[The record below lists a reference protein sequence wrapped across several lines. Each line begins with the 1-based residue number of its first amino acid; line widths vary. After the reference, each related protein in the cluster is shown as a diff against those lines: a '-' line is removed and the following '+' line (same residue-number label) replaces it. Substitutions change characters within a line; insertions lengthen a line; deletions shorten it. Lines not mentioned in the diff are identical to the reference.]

1 MRRISPIWRWLATLL
16 VLAGLALF
24 IDLDRLWLEL
34 QRLPVVMLVPAVGLI
49 ALQVALSA
57 WRWRYTA
64 GRLDLDLPFRQA
76 FLEYYLASF
85 LNQVLPGGVMGDV
98 GRAWRHSRQTVRT
111 REAVHAVMIERLSG
125 QCALLLLVVWALAWL
140 SMSGQFFQGGA
151 PNRLLLVTLGAVVI
165 VGAGLIAVRCLMA
178 GSNRVSHYLRDL
190 VNDLSQSLL
199 GWPALPIQL
208 GTSLLVIA
216 SYLAL
221 FLLLA
226 SEAGY
231 LTTWS
236 SVLLVTALCSLLL
249 LSMVVPVTVAGW
261 GVREGAAALLWP
273 LAGLPAEQGVALS
286 VGYGALV
293 LVASLPGLAV
303 LWLDQVKSGVGAVR
317 KTRDQTAYHYP
328 D

>member
-1 MRRISPIWRWLATLL
+1 MRRMSPIWRWLATLL
-16 VLAGLALF
+16 VLAGLTLF
-24 IDLDRLWLEL
+24 IDLDKLWLEL
-34 QRLPVVMLVPAVGLI
+34 QRLPVVMLVPAAGLI
-49 ALQVALSA
+49 ASQVALSA

-64 GRLDLDLPFRQA
+64 GRLGLHLPFWQA
-76 FLEYYLASF
+76 CREYYLASF
-85 LNQVLPGGVMGDV
+85 LNQVLPGGVVGDV

-125 QCALLLLVVWALAWL
+125 QCALLLLVVSALAWL
-140 SMSGQFFQGGA
+140 SWSGQMSQGGGPDRLFLA
-151 PNRLLLVTLGAVVI
+151 PLVAVV
-165 VGAGLIAVRCLMA
+165 VLGVGLIAVRFLMA
-178 GSNRVSHYLRDL
+178 GDSRVGHYLRNL

-199 GWPALPIQL
+199 GWPVLPIQL
-208 GTSLLVIA
+208 ATSLLVIA

-231 LTTWS
+231 LPTWNS
-236 SVLLVTALCSLLL
+236 ILLVTALCSLLL

-261 GVREGAAALLWP
+261 GVREGAAAVLWP

-293 LVASLPGLAV
+293 LVASLPGLVV
-303 LWLDQVKSGVGAVR
+303 LWLDQVNSGGAVR
-317 KTRDQTAYHYP
+317 KTRDQTAYHCP